1 MENTMESKEL
11 RRARNKVKMVK
22 FFLSSEFISILFIL
36 IISVI
41 TYLFNPLFFTGA
53 NLLLLLRNCS
63 FVGIMSIGQALII
76 MSGEMDLST
85 TGVGGFACIIFGV
98 MCIWNTYPV
107 WLGLLVAAFFACAMG
122 FLNGFLM
129 LKIGVM
135 KWVATLAT
143 SSVCTGLGTYLCM
156 GVPITPVPE
165 AVGDFAAIQVGK
177 GFFTWLSGGT
187 NRGMGISILFLI
199 FVGMLIV
206 AHIILRYTKYGRMIQ
221 ASGIS
226 ANSAYMAGV
235 NVKRVKWV
243 CLIFV
248 SLLSFIASILSCFRQ
263 RTVTMSGI
271 TNFRSIAAC
280 YIGGIG
286 FVGSTGSMGGL
297 FLGILLMSL
306 IQNALTSIGWDPN
319 LQTALVGAMLMIVLT
334 VDVYKR
340 RYMASRIDLI

>member
-1 MENTMESKEL
+1 MENTMESREL
-11 RRARNKVKMVK
+11 RKAKNKLKVVK
-22 FFLSSEFISILFIL
+22 FFLSTEFIACMFIL
-36 IISVI
+36 IISLI
-41 TYLFNPLFFTGA
+41 TGIANPKFFTGA
-53 NLLLLLRNCS
+53 NLLLLLRNCT

-85 TGVGGFACIIFGV
+85 TNVGGFAAIIFGI
-98 MCIWNTYPV
+98 MCIWNTYPT
-107 WLGLLVAAFFACAMG
+107 WMGLLVAALFACAMG

-129 LKIGVM
+129 LKVGVM

-143 SSVCTGLGTYLCM
+143 SNLCLGLATYLCM

-165 AVGDFAAIQVGK
+165 GAGDFAALQVGNE
-177 GFFTWLSGGT
+177 FFTWLFRGS
-187 NRGMGISILFLI
+187 NRGMGLSVLFLI
-199 FVGMLIV
+199 FVGLLII
-206 AHIILRYTKYGRMIQ
+206 AHIILRYTKFGRMIQ

-235 NVKRVKWV
+235 NVRRVKWI
-243 CLIFV
+243 CLIV
-248 SLLSFIASILSCFRQ
+248 VALLSYIATILSCFRQ
-263 RTVTMSGI
+263 RTVVAGGI

-297 FLGILLMSL
+297 FIGILLMSL

-319 LQTALVGAMLMIVLT
+319 IQTALVGAMLMIVLT

>member
-11 RRARNKVKMVK
+11 RKARNKLKVVK
-22 FFLSSEFISILFIL
+22 FFLSTEFIACMFIL
-36 IISVI
+36 VISLITTII
-41 TYLFNPLFFTGA
+41 NPKFFTGA
-53 NLLLLLRNCS
+53 NILLLLRNCT

-85 TGVGGFACIIFGV
+85 TGVGGFACIIFGI

-107 WLGLLVAAFFACAMG
+107 WLGLLVAGFFAAAMG

-143 SSVCTGLGTYLCM
+143 SSVCIGLGTYLCM

-165 AVGDFAAIQVGK
+165 AVGDFAAIQVGN
-177 GFFTWLSGGT
+177 GFFTWLFNGS
-187 NRGMGISILFLI
+187 NRGMGISVLFLI

-235 NVKRVKWV
+235 NVKRVKWI
-243 CLIFV
+243 CLVLV
-248 SLLSFIASILSCFRQ
+248 SVLSYIASILSCFRQ

-297 FLGILLMSL
+297 FIGILLMSL